1 MPLFSSSLLGRT
13 LLPVGVAGIII
24 LAVIHFALETI
35 NIATVAIAAVL
46 LIAVAA
52 WSIKSQVVSRL
63 NELDTYLHLV
73 ISTETAPSNPLQD
86 PGSDELATI
95 SNTLN
100 SFIENLRDVMT
111 NIRSDANGVLQ
122 GAEDQTQRMSNS
134 VAQLETSSSEA
145 LNIAESI
152 GQIADTSSTLSD
164 NAGQIASTIGE
175 ALESLELGSDA
186 SNANQSSMKE
196 LVNNV
201 ELMSENIARLQ
212 EESAQIGSVLDVIG
226 GIAEQTN
233 LLALN
238 AAIEAARAG
247 EQGRGFAVVADEVR
261 ALAHRTQDSTGE
273 IQTMVEGLQDK
284 AQSAVQAMEQGR
296 LLSSNSLEQSQQ
308 VESVLQQVQS
318 VVANV
323 DGLATQIAEGTTI
336 QNNAT
341 DSINQQMSSIAS
353 QIREVSAG
361 LGIISEKAH
370 DQQDIANKVD
380 SELNKI
386 CV

>member
-1 MPLFSSSLLGRT
+1 MPLFSSSLIGRT
-13 LLPVGVAGIII
+13 LFPVGVAGIII
-24 LAVIHFALETI
+24 LAIIHFALDSI
-35 NIATVAIAAVL
+35 NLLTVAIAAIA
-46 LIAVAA
+46 LIGVSA
-52 WSIKSQVVSRL
+52 WSIKSQIVDRL
-63 NELDTYLHLV
+63 NELDTYLNLV

-100 SFIENLRDVMT
+100 SFIENLREVMI
-111 NIRSDANGVLQ
+111 NIRTDANNVLQ
-122 GAEDQTQRMSNS
+122 GSQDQAQRMSSS
-134 VAQLETSSSEA
+134 VQQLETSSSEA

-175 ALESLELGSDA
+175 ALESLELGSGA
-186 SNANQSSMKE
+186 SNANQTSMKE

-341 DSINQQMSSIAS
+341 DNINQQMTSIAA

-370 DQQDIANKVD
+370 DQQDIATKVD
-380 SELNKI
+380 TELNRI

>member
-13 LLPVGVAGIII
+13 LLPAGIASIII
-24 LAVIHFALETI
+24 LAVIHFALDTI
-35 NIATVAIAAVL
+35 NIFTVAIAVIVLVAV
-46 LIAVAA
+46 VA
-52 WSIKSQVVSRL
+52 WSIKTQVVNRL
-63 NELDTYLHLV
+63 NELDTYLNLV

-86 PGSDELATI
+86 PGSDELAAI

-100 SFIENLRDVMT
+100 RFIEDLRDVMT
-111 NIRSDANGVLQ
+111 NIRSDANNVLQ
-122 GAEDQTQRMSNS
+122 GSQDQAQRMSNS
-134 VAQLETSSSEA
+134 VQQLETSSSEA

-164 NAGQIASTIGE
+164 TAGQITSTIGE
-175 ALESLELGSDA
+175 ALESLELGSGA
-186 SNANQSSMKE
+186 SNSNQASMKE

-201 ELMSENIARLQ
+201 ALMSENIARLQ

-273 IQTMVEGLQDK
+273 IQTMVEGLQEK
-284 AQSAVQAMEQGR
+284 AQSAVAAMEQGR

-308 VESVLQQVQS
+308 VESVLQQIQS

-323 DGLATQIAEGTTI
+323 DSLAMQIAEGTAM

-341 DSINQQMSSIAS
+341 DSINQQMSSIAD

-370 DQQDIANKVD
+370 DQQDTANKVD

-386 CV
+386 CI